1 MQLNPGTPFQQPP
14 MPRPGLGREDY
25 MEQEKTPEPLS
36 KNSAEYVGLK
46 MEAIGRVHTLLNMA
60 MAMGNNDQE
69 KDLFNKI
76 FTNLEK
82 DTYENPVQA
91 IKEAQNI
98 VDQKQR

>member
-25 MEQEKTPEPLS
+25 PEQEKTPEPLS

-46 MEAIGRVHTLLNMA
+46 MEAISRVYGLFNTA
-60 MAMGNNDQE
+60 MAMGNNDHE
-69 KDLFNKI
+69 KTSFDMI
-76 FTNLEK
+76 FKKLEE
-82 DTYENPVQA
+82 DFYETPLQA
-91 IKEAQNI
+91 IHEAQNI